1 MPDKAE
7 RYSIFQQWI
16 EACERSD
23 KLTDWEAN
31 FIASVRRYLESRGSL
46 SAKQEEVLE
55 RIYADKTD

>member
-7 RYSIFQQWI
+7 LYNIHIQWI

-23 KLTDWEAN
+23 KLSEWESE
-31 FIASVRRYLESRGSL
+31 FIASIRKYLESKGSL
-46 SAKQEEVLE
+46 TSKQVEVLE